1 MPRPLNHGILSKVP
15 VMTIA
20 EKHRRIQESLLTS
33 IERPVLRWLAA
44 RMPGWILPD
53 QLTALGVLGAAL
65 IPLGFGLS
73 GLHRS
78 YLWLVVAGFVI
89 NWFGDSLDGTVAR
102 YRHRERPRYGFF
114 IDHTV
119 DVINTAMMFLGFGLS
134 PHADFRMAACAFIG
148 YSALAQLS
156 YINTIVSGEFRLS
169 GGKFGPTE
177 ARVIGIAVTLA
188 LYFFSARILAL
199 PFSWPMTWLD
209 LTLAAMAVYFLAL
222 FVTIGSQLAAGL
234 AKLEP

>member
-1 MPRPLNHGILSKVP
+1 
-15 VMTIA
+15 MTIA
-20 EKHRRIQESLLTS
+20 EKHRRIQESLLTP
-33 IERPVLRWLAA
+33 IERPVLHWLAA
-44 RMPGWILPD
+44 RVPGRILPD
-53 QLTALGVLGAAL
+53 HLTALGVVGAAL

-73 GLHRS
+73 GVHRA
-78 YLWLVVAGFVI
+78 YLWFVVAGFVI

-119 DVINTAMMFLGFGLS
+119 DVVNTALMFLGFGLS
-134 PHADFRMAACAFIG
+134 PYADLRMAACALIG
-148 YSALAQLS
+148 YSALSQLS
-156 YINTIVSGEFRLS
+156 YINTIVSGEFRIS

-177 ARVIGIAVTLA
+177 ARLIGIAVTMA
-188 LYFFSARILAL
+188 LYLFGARILTI
-199 PFSWPMTWLD
+199 PFLWPVTWLD

>member
-1 MPRPLNHGILSKVP
+1 
-15 VMTIA
+15 MTIA
-20 EKHRRIQESLLTS
+20 EKHHRIQESLLTP
-33 IERPVLRWLAA
+33 IERPVLKWLAQ
-44 RMPGWILPD
+44 RMPTWVLPD
-53 QLTALGVLGAAL
+53 HLTAFGVIGAAL

-73 GLHRS
+73 GLHHA

-119 DVINTAMMFLGFGLS
+119 DVINTMMMFLGFGLS
-134 PHADFRMAACAFIG
+134 PYADFRPAACALIG
-148 YSALAQLS
+148 YAALSQLS
-156 YINTIVSGEFRLS
+156 YINTIVSGEFRIS

-177 ARVIGIAVTLA
+177 ARLIGIALTLA
-188 LYFFSARILAL
+188 LYLFGAPTLAL
-199 PFSWPMTWLD
+199 PLPWALTWLD
-209 LTLAAMAVYFLAL
+209 LALCIMAVYLVAL
-222 FVTIGSQLAAGL
+222 FVAVGSKLGAGL